1 MAAPLLCTYSAWIRR
16 PSNRESVVCLRD
28 ALATGKPPQPPPLRN
43 ALRTAHDPFCI
54 FRCAGANATATN
66 CGTQCHS
73 ALLDVPAACR
83 NTFGTLSAPWC
94 DLQHIS
100 KPPSAA
106 LRWPARPSMDPAPIT
121 SPLWETMPA
130 AIVVLLWKRAPFMWR
145 QLLLCSLGH
154 ATSARSRQLHILL
167 AFRRQAVSESP
178 QHTIYLASSH
188 NGNAAHTMGMR
199 SPLDQ

>member
-100 KPPSAA
+100 KTPSACPA
-106 LRWPARPSMDPAPIT
+106 LAGQTFHGPRTNHIAFVGNDASCHRGFALEASPIHVAAAAAVFARICNLRP
-121 SPLWETMPA
+121 
-130 AIVVLLWKRAPFMWR
+130 
-145 QLLLCSLGH
+145 
-154 ATSARSRQLHILL
+154 
-167 AFRRQAVSESP
+167 
-178 QHTIYLASSH
+178 
-188 NGNAAHTMGMR
+188 
-199 SPLDQ
+199 